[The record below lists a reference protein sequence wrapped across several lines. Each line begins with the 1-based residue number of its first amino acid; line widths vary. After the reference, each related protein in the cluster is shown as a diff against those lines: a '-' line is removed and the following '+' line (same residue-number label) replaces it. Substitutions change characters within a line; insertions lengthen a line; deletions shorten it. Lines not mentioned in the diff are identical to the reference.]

1 MQLKPSFR
9 FGLWLVLMHG
19 LTFGVLWF
27 LSLPGWLAALLGM
40 SLIVSAIYYLMRDV
54 LGNLPG
60 SWQSLAWQGERL
72 VVKQHNGQQLAGM
85 PARESVVCR
94 HFVVLGLR
102 TATARLTRWR
112 VIFPD
117 ALDPESFRRLV
128 VALTFSPLSQ
138 GDSIVGTASGSKS
151 G

>member
-1 MQLKPSFR
+1 
-9 FGLWLVLMHG
+9 MHG
-19 LTFGVLWF
+19 LAFGVLSLVVLPPWLLVF
-27 LSLPGWLAALLGM
+27 LGMALL
-40 SLIVSAIYYLMRDV
+40 VSTIFHLMRDV
-54 LGNLPG
+54 FGTLSG
-60 SWQSLAWQGERL
+60 SWQSLAWQGEQI
-72 VVKQHNGQQLAGM
+72 VVKQRNGQQLVGL
-85 PARESVVCR
+85 PVRESVVCR